1 MRKPW
6 GELSLSTESR
16 RMLRSVSTAG
26 LFSLALAG
34 CQTVTSGCPPL
45 VTYSAEFQ
53 REAAGELRTLSAGSR
68 VATMVVDYGKMRDA
82 CRAVVSN

>member
-1 MRKPW
+1 
-6 GELSLSTESR
+6 
-16 RMLRSVSTAG
+16 MLRSVSTAG